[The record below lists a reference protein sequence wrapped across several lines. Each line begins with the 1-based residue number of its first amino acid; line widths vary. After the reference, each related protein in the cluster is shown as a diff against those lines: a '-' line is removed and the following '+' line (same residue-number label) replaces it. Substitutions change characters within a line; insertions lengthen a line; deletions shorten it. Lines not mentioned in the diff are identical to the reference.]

1 MPWSASLDS
10 ILDDDPEF
18 PSCLVTERVLDR
30 PLPGR
35 AMAAAMVIRGELW
48 VVIDMAKTNALR
60 HARRLLTDPRTIE
73 LVKEVEPP
81 TTCT

>member
-1 MPWSASLDS
+1 MPQSASLD
-10 ILDDDPEF
+10 LLPDDDPQY
-18 PSCLVTERVLDR
+18 PICLVTERVLDR
-30 PLPGR
+30 RLPGR
-35 AMAAAMVIRGELW
+35 AMAAAMVIGGELW
-48 VVIDMAKTNALR
+48 VVVDMAKTNALR